1 MSDTATAVGSDH
13 GAPEAA
19 EAEKKKRKTEECVD
33 APASEGDAAS
43 KPTPDDVAVGQ
54 STSEPVF
61 GVFLFFFSLSLPAND
76 QSKSGSPLFF
86 PANTFARQ
94 GDCSARSVQFD
105 VASLGDKKK

>member
-1 MSDTATAVGSDH
+1 MALITSVERMSNVPEHQWFISLDYVEVILGHATAG
-13 GAPEAA
+13 
-19 EAEKKKRKTEECVD
+19 
-33 APASEGDAAS
+33 
-43 KPTPDDVAVGQ
+43 GQ
-54 STSEPVF
+54 F
-61 GVFLFFFSLSLPAND
+61 KAND

>member
-61 GVFLFFFSLSLPAND
+61 GVFLFFFSLSLPLIVHRRWHVRSFNAAPVD
-76 QSKSGSPLFF
+76 LCTDGSLHTPR
-86 PANTFARQ
+86 AAR
-94 GDCSARSVQFD
+94 R
-105 VASLGDKKK
+105 L